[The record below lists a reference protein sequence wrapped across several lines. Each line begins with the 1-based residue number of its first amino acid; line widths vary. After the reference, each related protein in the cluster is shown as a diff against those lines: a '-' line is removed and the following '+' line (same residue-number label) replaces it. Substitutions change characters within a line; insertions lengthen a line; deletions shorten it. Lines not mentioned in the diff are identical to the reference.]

1 MVVQPSAVD
10 PPCCGRQGVLNKS
23 KLNGIE
29 MDDELDIGLRI
40 IAVSALT
47 AKLVHDTSERAEYGV
62 ITAKI
67 LCCDQATT
75 RQISGINI
83 LTPETKLARPASI
96 E

>member
-1 MVVQPSAVD
+1 MVVQPPAVD
-10 PPCCGRQGVLNKS
+10 PPCCGRQGVLNKT

-29 MDDELDIGLRI
+29 IEDKLDIDSKM
-40 IAVSALT
+40 IAVSAFT

-75 RQISGINI
+75 RQLSGINI